1 MALNKL
7 NATQKIVAVILALVV
22 GPELISAG
30 VAFVATP
37 VGAGVLVG
45 AVVVHLARRKSNHD
59 TSEEVP

>member
-7 NATQKIVAVILALVV
+7 NATQKIVAVVLALVV
-22 GPELISAG
+22 GPELINAG

-45 AVVVHLARRKSNHD
+45 AVVVYLARRKSNHD
-59 TSEEVP
+59 TPEEVS